1 MVRILKNT
9 ILSVMLATFLL
20 TITLPE
26 RDEPLAENPSA
37 EFVAKAPV
45 GLRPPSFQVDETR
58 PPASPP
64 LTLARTQSA
73 EMTAEETEIE
83 DAYQYS
89 EDEKKLIARVVYAES
104 RGERWE
110 GRVAVAQVVINRFES
125 GKFGNSVRRVVFAK
139 NQFAVSSK
147 YNDESMQAVEAV
159 IEEKEHPEN
168 MFYFQVSRRKKW
180 RNFVYYDRIGN
191 HNFFCAKG

>member
-20 TITLPE
+20 TITLTE

-58 PPASPP
+58 PSAFPP

-73 EMTAEETEIE
+73 EMIAEETEIE

-110 GRVAVAQVVINRFES
+110 GKVAVAQVVINRFES
-125 GKFGNSVRRVVFAK
+125 GKFGNSVKRVVFAK
-139 NQFAVSSK
+139 KQFGV
-147 YNDESMQAVEAV
+147 
-159 IEEKEHPEN
+159 
-168 MFYFQVSRRKKW
+168 
-180 RNFVYYDRIGN
+180 
-191 HNFFCAKG
+191 